1 MKMENLEEFKGF
13 IDKMQSPGVSKKAQL
28 IIPLIEQESLDKYKE
43 SLFIVAILLGYG
55 DDDYNEYDDRFA
67 VYGNV
72 EVFGKLLQSFS
83 SVMTDPDFD
92 NREVIHDSSRN
103 QTVIW
108 TVDENDGTGVMD
120 NIIDVFVN
128 EYEDRINK
136 QNNDIDKIVMD
147 VYEMFNV

>member
-1 MKMENLEEFKGF
+1 MKMEDLDEFKVF
-13 IDKMQSPGVSKKAQL
+13 IDKIQSPGVSKEAQL
-28 IIPLIEQESLDKYKE
+28 IIPLIAPEDLDTNKE
-43 SLFIVAILLGYG
+43 ILFIVSILLGYG
-55 DDDYNEYDDRFA
+55 DDDYNKCDDRFV

-92 NREVIHDSSRN
+92 NREVIHDYSRN

-108 TVDENDGTGVMD
+108 TVDENDDTGVMD

>member
-13 IDKMQSPGVSKKAQL
+13 IDKMQSPEVSKKTQL
-28 IIPLIEQESLDKYKE
+28 IIPLIEPESLDKYKE

-67 VYGNV
+67 VYGNE

-128 EYEDRINK
+128 EYENRINK